1 MNSTKYKKVA
11 LKPAVECEGEM
22 RYSRVSTGAK
32 RKSRRLG
39 WYWALPFLGFWVLLY
54 FGVVLPIYHHLP
66 EALSIKD
73 EHIHHDR
80 FIAER
85 AEQILSKL
93 EAIGPKVVGSNANEV
108 EAVNLIVSEF
118 EKVQKIMN
126 KELFTLELDVQ
137 EVSGAYVHGGMVN
150 MYQGLQN
157 VVVKFASNYSNSSSY
172 LLINTHFDSKP
183 GSPGSGDAGVMV
195 AIMLEVMRVL
205 AIGRQTFDHPIVFL
219 FNGGEENPLQ
229 ASHGFMTKHKWAKNC
244 KALINLDSGGS
255 GHRDLLFQ
263 SGPNNPWLLKYYK
276 QSAIHPFANTIG
288 EELFQANVIPSD
300 TDFRIFKNFGPIPGL
315 DMAHIYNGYVYHT
328 KFDTMSIIPQETIQN
343 TGDNVLSLAKAFAN
357 APELEDPSIYAK
369 GHTVFYDIF
378 GKYLIFYTESQAEQI
393 NYVLSGLTLLAVVIS
408 LWAMAKVGEVSFAN
422 ILGTFLCVFC
432 VHVIAFGVAV
442 GLPIVLAV
450 GLDLLGLS
458 MTWFTSKWMII
469 GLYVCPTFVGLG
481 IPTAFYISSSKD
493 KLNISFKT
501 QMVLHSQCIL
511 LTLLTCVGT
520 WFGIRSSFILMLAV
534 LFYFIPLMLN
544 LLSCLFKRGYQWAV
558 LLVACQIPA
567 FAIIT
572 YMSTIFFMALIPM
585 MGRFGSKYNPDLIIG
600 GLASFSVLLALGYII
615 PLLNLFRKPL
625 VIISSLLTITA
636 IFVVLT
642 LTPIGFPFREE
653 TNVERFHLQHI
664 RRLFHEADSSISRN
678 DSGYYFDLQDRR
690 QFNHIKDVFD
700 TSKLA
705 DMSEECNKHIFC
717 GFPVFDHRWNKAK
730 VLSQWLPSDD
740 NSIPGSPKL
749 TVISKNITLNS
760 SSTIRYDFE
769 LSGPS
774 HMGIYLNPLN
784 GSKIID
790 WSFLDTMLQ
799 DNWKPPF
806 FIYFS
811 MGKDK
816 SPLEFYVTLEIDGYM
831 DETNST
837 VPTLEVGIGGHYVS
851 FEHTR
856 SLANKAFIQSF
867 PRYAYVMEWPSSYE
881 RWIF

>member
-11 LKPAVECEGEM
+11 IKPAVECEGEM
-22 RYSRVSTGAK
+22 RYSRVSTGSK
-32 RKSRRLG
+32 RKSRRVG
-39 WYWALPFLGFWVLLY
+39 WYWALPYLGFWVLLY
-54 FGVVLPIYHHLP
+54 FAVVLPIYRHLP
-66 EALSIKD
+66 EALTIQD
-73 EHIHHDR
+73 EHIHPDR

-85 AEQILSKL
+85 AEQILAKL

-108 EAVNLIVSEF
+108 EAVNLIVGEV
-118 EKVQKIMN
+118 EKIKKIMN
-126 KELFTLELDVQ
+126 KELFTLDLDIQ
-137 EVSGAYVHGGMVN
+137 EVSGAYILGDMVN

-157 VVVKFASNYSNSSSY
+157 IVVKFASNYSNSSSY

-195 AIMLEVMRVL
+195 AVMLEVIRVL
-205 AIGRQTFDHPIVFL
+205 AVGRQTFDHPIVFV

-229 ASHGFMTKHKWAKNC
+229 ASHGFITQHKWAKNC
-244 KALINLDSGGS
+244 KALINLDSSGS
-255 GHRDLLFQ
+255 GHRELLFQ
-263 SGPNNPWLLKYYK
+263 TGPNNPWLLKYYK
-276 QSAIHPFANTIG
+276 QHAIHPFANTIA

-300 TDFRIFKNFGPIPGL
+300 TDFRIFKNFGHVPGL
-315 DMAHIYNGYVYHT
+315 DMAHTYNGYVYHT
-328 KFDTMSIIPQETIQN
+328 KFDRMSIIPQETIQN

-378 GKYLIFYTESQAEQI
+378 GKFLIYYTESQAEQI
-393 NYVLSGLTLLAVVIS
+393 NYVLSALTLLAIVCS
-408 LWAMAKVGEVSFAN
+408 LWGMAKVGEVSFGN
-422 ILGTFLCVFC
+422 ILGTFFCVFC
-432 VHVIAFGVAV
+432 VHVIAFVLAV
-442 GLPIVLAV
+442 GLPILLAV

-469 GLYVCPTFVGLG
+469 GLYGCPTLVGLG
-481 IPTAFYISSSKD
+481 IPTAIYIGSSKD

-501 QMVLHSQCIL
+501 QMVMHSQCIL
-511 LTLLTCVGT
+511 LTILTCVGT
-520 WFGIRSSFILMLAV
+520 YFGIRSSYLLMIAV
-534 LFYFIPLMLN
+534 LFYFIPLVVNMV
-544 LLSCLFKRGYQWAV
+544 SCLFQRGYQWA
-558 LLVACQIPA
+558 LLVFACQIPA
-567 FAIIT
+567 FMCIT
-572 YMSTIFFMALIPM
+572 YMSCIFFMSLIPM

-600 GLASFSVLLALGYII
+600 GVASITTLLAMGYII
-615 PLLNLFRKPL
+615 PMVNLFRKSLIIIASLL
-625 VIISSLLTITA
+625 VITA
-636 IFVVLT
+636 VFLVLT
-642 LTPIGFPFREE
+642 VTPIGFPFREE

-664 RRLFHEADSSISRN
+664 RRLFHEADSTISRN

-717 GFPVFDHRWNKAK
+717 GFPVFNHRWNRNK

-740 NSIPGSPKL
+740 YLIPGSPKL
-749 TVISKNITLNS
+749 TLVSKNVTLNS
-760 SSTIRYDFE
+760 SSTVRYDFE
-769 LSGPS
+769 LTGPS

-784 GSKIID
+784 RSKIIE
-790 WSFLDTMLQ
+790 WSFLNTMLE
-799 DNWKPPF
+799 DKWNPPY

-816 SPLEFYVTLEIDGYM
+816 SPLAFYVVLETPTYA

-837 VPTLEVGIGGHYVS
+837 IPILELGIGGHYVS

-867 PRYAYVMEWPSSYE
+867 PSYAYVMEWPSSYE
-881 RWIF
+881 RWIY